1 MRIDV
6 CRVILKDPRIGG
18 FINQWITTA
27 YGIHKTAFML
37 QRITHLQGERS
48 WPKSFSS
55 SPSSSRKISIHRA
68 LVQASCHH
76 IHTRC
81 WTSALVASVHSR
93 CQLQQVTTVAKLV
106 DHRSDPQ
113 QKKDKDNNNNNN
125 NNSAN
130 CRRLWRKA
138 SGWQRAVE
146 KELQNTRR
154 EARTVTRTTRDRTSA
169 EPRGLGHG
177 TRRRRRRRRLRLLD
191 FFPFSPASSLRL
203 LVLLLGSASLL
214 HYSYSPASSTAPPVR
229 LPSPLIIAFRSSLRV
244 RALFFLFF
252 VSEDVGCCTRAS

>member
-1 MRIDV
+1 MRQ
-6 CRVILKDPRIGG
+6 
-18 FINQWITTA
+18 N
-27 YGIHKTAFML
+27 
-37 QRITHLQGERS
+37 ITHLQGESS

-81 WTSALVASVHSR
+81 WTSVLVGSIHSR
-93 CQLQQVTTVAKLV
+93 CKLKQVTTVAKLV

-113 QKKDKDNNNNNN
+113 QKKEKDDNNNNN

-130 CRRLWRKA
+130 CRWLWRKA

-177 TRRRRRRRRLRLLD
+177 TRRRRRRLRLLN
-191 FFPFSPASSLRL
+191 FFPFSPASSLPL

-214 HYSYSPASSTAPPVR
+214 HYSYSPATSTAPLVR
-229 LPSPLIIAFRSSLRV
+229 LSSSFIIAFRSSLRV
-244 RALFFLFF
+244 RALLFCSLF
-252 VSEDVGCCTRAS
+252 RKM